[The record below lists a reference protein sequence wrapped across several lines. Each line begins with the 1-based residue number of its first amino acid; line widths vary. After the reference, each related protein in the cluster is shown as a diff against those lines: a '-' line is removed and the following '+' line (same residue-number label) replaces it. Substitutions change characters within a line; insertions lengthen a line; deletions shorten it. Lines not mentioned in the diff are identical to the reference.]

1 MLSDVLTLDIG
12 NSRTKAA
19 IWQGGELTHLATFE
33 TLSVSPILAWA
44 QRYHASSCSVSSVN
58 AGAEGL
64 LQELSDH
71 FSRFHLL
78 TSQSTIPFL
87 KGDYFYPTLGS
98 DRIAALVGAFKRAER
113 GKSLLVIDAGT
124 ALTYDFIDASGCYQG
139 GLISLGLEMRR
150 QALHTFTS
158 RLPLVD
164 IPNSTFFPL
173 TSGTEQCLQ
182 SGILTGVLGEL
193 EYLHGLLAER
203 FGAFDIYLTGGDA
216 FCLSNFYL
224 CASFVAPN
232 LVLEGLYEVLDWNL

>member
-1 MLSDVLTLDIG
+1 MSDVLTLDIG
-12 NSRTKAA
+12 NTRTKGGV
-19 IWQGGELTHLATFE
+19 WVGGELCDVATFD
-33 TLSVSPILAWA
+33 SFSASPILEWA
-44 QRYHASSCSVSSVN
+44 AGYELKGCSVSSVN
-58 AGAEGL
+58 AGAEEL

-78 TSQSTIPFL
+78 TAQSEVPFL
-87 KGDYFYPTLGS
+87 KGDHFYPTLGS
-98 DRIAALVGAFKRAER
+98 DRIAALVGAFKRAGR
-113 GKSLLVIDAGT
+113 GRALLVIDAGT

-139 GLISLGLEMRR
+139 GLISLGVEMRR

-182 SGILTGVLGEL
+182 SGILTGIVGEL
-193 EYLHGLLAER
+193 EYLHGLVEER